1 MVISFLRD
9 LESIFEFLL
18 LKSDAKTII
27 STLYD
32 EIREMTEEQIM
43 LRDVEN
49 FVAYFEVVLS
59 APKVPKKVKFSREV
73 VKAFVG
79 RTYTG
84 MHDSALDERVDS
96 LYEYLKIE
104 IKDNVEI
111 TQEAL
116 KKILDNL
123 TESKRPSLEKIMARA
138 TIATILKWLQGP
150 LKEKL
155 SLDLQDNV
163 VFLATVYG
171 QHKKNLAINVDWQTF
186 EVTKEDMDIIE
197 SDYPELEIAVME
209 ALEAIRASRSALP
222 AQSSYKDQFQLVLT
236 SFDNLV
242 MYEEGGILDSF
253 NAFKDKLIIS
263 ITLIYLQDEYVKKDP
278 ELKKLIQ
285 LFVSMYV
292 KFRDTQYGTDSK
304 IETAGYQ

>member
-1 MVISFLRD
+1 MEIPFLKD
-9 LESIFEFLL
+9 LERIFEFLL
-18 LKSDAKTII
+18 LKSDAKGMVT
-27 STLYD
+27 TLYD
-32 EIREMTEEQIM
+32 EIKDMTEVQIT
-43 LRDVEN
+43 LRDAEN
-49 FVAYFEVVLS
+49 FVAYFEVILS
-59 APKVPKKVKFSREV
+59 APKVPKKVKFNRDLI
-73 VKAFVG
+73 KAFIS

-84 MHDSALDERVDS
+84 IHNDTLEERVVS
-96 LYEYLKIE
+96 LYNYLKKEIE
-104 IKDNVEI
+104 DNAEI
-111 TQEAL
+111 TRETL
-116 KKILDNL
+116 KKIMQDLN
-123 TESKRPSLEKIMARA
+123 ESKKPSLEKIMHQA

-155 SLDLQDNV
+155 SLELQDNV

-171 QHKKNLAINVDWQTF
+171 QHKKNLAINVDWHTF
-186 EVTKEDMDIIE
+186 GVTKEDLGIIE

-209 ALEAIRASRSALP
+209 ALKMIREAHAAMP
-222 AQSSYKDQFQLVLT
+222 AQSSYKDQFQVVMT

-242 MYEEGGILDSF
+242 MFEEGGILDSV
-253 NAFKDKLIIS
+253 NAFKDKLVIS

-292 KFRDTQYGTDSK
+292 KFRDKHYGTDSK

>member
-1 MVISFLRD
+1 MEIPFLKD
-9 LESIFEFLL
+9 LERIFEFLL
-18 LKSDAKTII
+18 LKSDAKGMVT
-27 STLYD
+27 TLYD
-32 EIREMTEEQIM
+32 EIKDMTEVQIT
-43 LRDVEN
+43 LRDAEN
-49 FVAYFEVVLS
+49 FVAYFEVILS
-59 APKVPKKVKFSREV
+59 APKVPKKVKFNRDLI
-73 VKAFVG
+73 KAFIS

-84 MHDSALDERVDS
+84 IHNDTLEERVVS
-96 LYEYLKIE
+96 LYNYLKKEIE
-104 IKDNVEI
+104 DNAEI
-111 TQEAL
+111 TRETL
-116 KKILDNL
+116 KKIMQDLN
-123 TESKRPSLEKIMARA
+123 ESKKPSLEKIMHQA

-155 SLDLQDNV
+155 SLELQDNV

-171 QHKKNLAINVDWQTF
+171 QHKKNLAINVDWHTF
-186 EVTKEDMDIIE
+186 GVTKEDLGIIE

-209 ALEAIRASRSALP
+209 ALKMIREAHAAMP
-222 AQSSYKDQFQLVLT
+222 AKSSYKDQFQVVMT

-242 MYEEGGILDSF
+242 MFEEGGILDSV
-253 NAFKDKLIIS
+253 NAFKDKLVIS

-292 KFRDTQYGTDSK
+292 KFRDKHYGTDSK

>member
-1 MVISFLRD
+1 MEISFLKD
-9 LESIFEFLL
+9 LERIFEFLL
-18 LKSDAKTII
+18 LKSDAKSMVT
-27 STLYD
+27 TLYD
-32 EIREMTEEQIM
+32 EIRDMTEQQIT

-49 FVAYFEVVLS
+49 FVAYFEVILS
-59 APKVPKKVKFSREV
+59 APRVPKKVKFNREL
-73 VKAFVG
+73 VKAFIG

-84 MHDSALDERVDS
+84 MHNHALEDRTGSV
-96 LYEYLKIE
+96 YNYLRKEIE
-104 IKDNVEI
+104 DDAEI
-111 TQEAL
+111 THETLQ
-116 KKILDNL
+116 KIMQDLN
-123 TESKRPSLEKIMARA
+123 ESKKPSLEKIMHQA

-155 SLDLQDNV
+155 SLELQDNV

-171 QHKKNLAINVDWQTF
+171 QHKKNLAINVDWQ
-186 EVTKEDMDIIE
+186 VYDVVKEDMQIIE
-197 SDYPELEIAVME
+197 SEYPELEIAVME
-209 ALEAIRASRSALP
+209 ALKVIRASRSALP
-222 AQSSYKDQFQLVLT
+222 AQSSYQDQFQVVMT

-242 MYEEGGILDSF
+242 MFEEGGILDSV

-292 KFRDTQYGTDSK
+292 KFRDKHYGTDSK

>member
-1 MVISFLRD
+1 MAVSFLKD

-18 LKSDAKTII
+18 LKSDAKSVIG
-27 STLYD
+27 TLND
-32 EIREMTEEQIM
+32 EIREMTEEQIT

-59 APKVPKKVKFSREV
+59 APKVPKKIKFSRELV
-73 VKAFVG
+73 RAFIG

-84 MHDSALDERVDS
+84 VHDSALENRVDS
-96 LYEYLKIE
+96 LSNYLQKEIE
-104 IKDNVEI
+104 ENTEI
-111 TQEAL
+111 THEAL
-116 KKILDNL
+116 KKTLADLN
-123 TESKRPSLEKIMARA
+123 ESKQPSLKKIMARA

-155 SLDLQDNV
+155 SLELQDNV

-186 EVTKEDMDIIE
+186 EVLKEDMEIIE
-197 SDYPELEIAVME
+197 SDYAELEIAVME
-209 ALEAIRASRSALP
+209 ALKMIRAACSALP
-222 AQSSYKDQFQLVLT
+222 SPSSYQDQFQLVLT

-253 NAFKDKLIIS
+253 DAFKDKLIIS

-292 KFRDTQYGTDSK
+292 KFRDKHYGTDRK

>member
-1 MVISFLRD
+1 MKISFLKD

-18 LKSDAKTII
+18 LKSDAKSIVT
-27 STLYD
+27 TLYD
-32 EIREMTEEQIM
+32 EIKEMTEAQIT

-49 FVAYFEVVLS
+49 FVAYFEVILS
-59 APKVPKKVKFSREV
+59 APKVPKKVEFNRELA
-73 VKAFVG
+73 KAFIG

-84 MHDSALDERVDS
+84 MHNHSLTERVDS
-96 LYEYLKIE
+96 LYNYLRKE
-104 IKDNVEI
+104 IKENTEI
-111 TQEAL
+111 TNEAL
-116 KKILDNL
+116 KKILCDVN
-123 TESKRPSLEKIMARA
+123 ESKKPSLGKIMHQA

-150 LKEKL
+150 LKQKL
-155 SLDLQDNV
+155 SVELQDNV

-171 QHKKNLAINVDWQTF
+171 QHKKNLAMHVDWQTY
-186 EVTKEDMDIIE
+186 EMTKDDMEIIE
-197 SDYPELEIAVME
+197 SEYPVLENAITE
-209 ALEAIRASRSALP
+209 ALEVIRTSRSALP
-222 AQSSYKDQFQLVLT
+222 KESSYQDQFQVVMT

-242 MYEEGGILDSF
+242 MFEEGGILDSV

-285 LFVSMYV
+285 LFVSMYI
-292 KFRDTQYGTDSK
+292 KFRDTHYGTDSK